1 MVNRRLMRSGAMA
14 VFVVVLAFPE
24 VLRSQ
29 PVGVDPYLDLRIPR
43 APIAVPVDGR
53 SVAAY
58 ELHVTNYGWDTV
70 TVERIKVYYGDS
82 LDPIQSFARSDLA
95 TSISRPG
102 TIDLQGEDRTVIAG
116 GMVGIFYLWIPLPNV
131 APGAKLVHRVDLARH
146 NSRRGDISAQLRV
159 STMLQAVE
167 PILIQPPLRGQA
179 WGASG
184 AGGASSH
191 HRRAWFV
198 QGGTISFSQRFAIDF
213 FKIGEEQTERRKE
226 EDPERNENYYAYGEP
241 VLAVADATVQRVVDG
256 IAENVPRSRE
266 RPVEITRETIMGN
279 IVILHLGGDLFA
291 TYAHLQPG
299 SIRVREGDRVRAGEV
314 LARVGNSGDSMG
326 PHLHFQVSEGI
337 PLEGSSGVPFRF
349 KRVEVVG
356 TCKGGCRL
364 EGVRPRI
371 DEFPSDL
378 TLLRFTQ

>member
-1 MVNRRLMRSGAMA
+1 MGRIRLG
-14 VFVVVLAFPE
+14 
-24 VLRSQ
+24 
-29 PVGVDPYLDLRIPR
+29 
-43 APIAVPVDGR
+43 
-53 SVAAY
+53 
-58 ELHVTNYGWDTV
+58 
-70 TVERIKVYYGDS
+70 
-82 LDPIQSFARSDLA
+82 
-95 TSISRPG
+95 
-102 TIDLQGEDRTVIAG
+102 
-116 GMVGIFYLWIPLPNV
+116 
-131 APGAKLVHRVDLARH
+131 
-146 NSRRGDISAQLRV
+146 
-159 STMLQAVE
+159 
-167 PILIQPPLRGQA
+167 
-179 WGASG
+179 SG

-364 EGVRPRI
+364 EGVRRRI